1 MHSVRTHISGETA
14 KKRLN
19 IPVSAVEEKDIFRHD
34 ELKLRKKSEASSEES
49 RQVHFIVF
57 FSELKEEIYSLGFP
71 HDSLVGQARNGR
83 STRGAIKRTFLRR
96 FPLELQLSLNA
107 LENNI

>member
-1 MHSVRTHISGETA
+1 GLYNVRTHISGETA

-34 ELKLRKKSEASSEES
+34 ELKLRKKSEASSEE

-57 FSELKEEIYSLGFP
+57 FSELKEEI
-71 HDSLVGQARNGR
+71 DSLVGQARNGR